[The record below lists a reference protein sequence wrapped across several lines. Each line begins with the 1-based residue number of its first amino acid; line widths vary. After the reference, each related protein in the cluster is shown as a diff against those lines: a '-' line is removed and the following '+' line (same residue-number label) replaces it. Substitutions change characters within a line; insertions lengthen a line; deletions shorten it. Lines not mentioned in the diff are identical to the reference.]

1 MKTESESDI
10 VKRKIKKEE
19 IPLIILG
26 YLLIIMM
33 FWIMGY
39 ATVGAFKPEPET
51 RELTVTVDY
60 IRSTDTYT
68 LADFTCSENEKEA
81 YTYVYLF
88 KGDYDLAPVCG
99 NEQYIITVDES
110 NNVLEIKTMEGEVV
124 VSDIK

>member
-1 MKTESESDI
+1 M
-10 VKRKIKKEE
+10 KRKIKKKE

-26 YLLIIMM
+26 CLLIIMM

-39 ATVGAFKPEPET
+39 MTWGDGLKSEPDT
-51 RELTVTVDY
+51 KELTATVDY

-68 LADFTCSENEKEA
+68 LADFTYSKNEKES
-81 YTYVYLF
+81 YTYTYLF

-110 NNVLEIKTMEGEVV
+110 NNVLEIKTMKGEVV
-124 VSDIK
+124 VSDIE

>member
-1 MKTESESDI
+1 M
-10 VKRKIKKEE
+10 KRKIKKEE

-33 FWIMGY
+33 FWIMTYITLG
-39 ATVGAFKPEPET
+39 GFKPTPDT
-51 RELTVTVDY
+51 RELTATVDY

-68 LADFTCSENEKEA
+68 LADFIYSENKKEA

-88 KGDYDLAPVCG
+88 KGDYDLAPVCS

-110 NNVLEIKTMEGEVV
+110 NNVLEIKTMKGEVI
-124 VSDIK
+124 VSDLE